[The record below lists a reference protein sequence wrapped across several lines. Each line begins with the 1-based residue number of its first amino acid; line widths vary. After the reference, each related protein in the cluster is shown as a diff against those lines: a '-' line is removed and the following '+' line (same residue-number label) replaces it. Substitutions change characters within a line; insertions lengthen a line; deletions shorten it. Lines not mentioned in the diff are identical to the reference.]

1 VSLFLFRALV
11 TAQFELHLWSMKAL
25 ALFAGSLAVAVAAI
39 DAQTLPAK
47 SPVAASVSALSSE
60 PGSNLTVYL
69 LTFGWGDEVW
79 TRFGHNA
86 IWIKDRSRGTDTT
99 YNWGMFDFNQPHF
112 VRRFLTGDTRYWM
125 EGIDLD
131 TMLQYYKQHNRSI
144 LAQELNLTPAE
155 RSSLQQFVQ
164 WNARPENKFYR
175 YDYFRDNCSTRLRD
189 ALDHAVGGQLQTSTV
204 TRMTSGT
211 YRFHTL
217 RLLGADP
224 ALYTGADLALGHP
237 ADKPL
242 SIWDEMFLPVRMAND
257 LRSVRLTDSTG
268 AQIPFVRSEMALFTA
283 GRSPEPSAPPNYLP
297 WFVAAGILIA
307 GLMIALVRSAEGGN
321 RLALLAAT
329 LIATLWS
336 LIAGAAG
343 TALVIAWGFTKHHFM
358 GRNENLLHTDPLS
371 LALVILIPLSIYA
384 FRGVSKAVKLA
395 GFVAALSLLGF
406 VAQGIPLF
414 DQKNGEIIAVALP
427 LNLVVWW
434 TVYRLAVYRRTSLP
448 SSAAL

>member
-1 VSLFLFRALV
+1 
-11 TAQFELHLWSMKAL
+11 
-25 ALFAGSLAVAVAAI
+25 
-39 DAQTLPAK
+39 
-47 SPVAASVSALSSE
+47 
-60 PGSNLTVYL
+60 
-69 LTFGWGDEVW
+69 
-79 TRFGHNA
+79 
-86 IWIKDRSRGTDTT
+86 
-99 YNWGMFDFNQPHF
+99 
-112 VRRFLTGDTRYWM
+112 
-125 EGIDLD
+125 
-131 TMLQYYKQHNRSI
+131 MLQYYKQHNRSI